1 MPEELFPGRGDAL
14 FRKAIS
20 RDSRS
25 SPPQSDAGNRISLAG
40 LRACAVTRDSDF
52 PPGQRGIARA
62 IRLIWNDL
70 SIACDDSRESG
81 RGDVR
86 DG

>member
-1 MPEELFPGRGDAL
+1 VTSAADDNADAL
-14 FRKAIS
+14 PSAS
-20 RDSRS
+20 R
-25 SPPQSDAGNRISLAG
+25 DAGNRFSFAG
-40 LRACAVTRDSDF
+40 LRAFAVTRDSDL
-52 PPGQRGIARA
+52 PHGQRGIARA